1 MAPVA
6 AIVMVGFSSSVS
18 DSDGSMERLGL
29 PERAKHE
36 MGDVGARNEEAAPQI
51 LPVRRAVGA
60 GHGLVGQPWRSY
72 DGPVPAPVAKDG
84 LHQCGIRLGWKIGRA
99 HSCTPGT
106 NTDRMPSFPCKKKRK
121 T

>member
-18 DSDGSMERLGL
+18 DSDGSLERLGL

-51 LPVRRAVGA
+51 LPVRRAIGTRD
-60 GHGLVGQPWRSY
+60 GLVGQPWRSY
-72 DGPVPAPVAKDG
+72 DGPVQAAVAKDV
-84 LHQCGIRLGWKIGRA
+84 LHQREICVGFSGPSLVQRPEQSPHEDPARRA
-99 HSCTPGT
+99 
-106 NTDRMPSFPCKKKRK
+106 R
-121 T
+121 

>member
-18 DSDGSMERLGL
+18 DSDGSLERLGL

-36 MGDVGARNEEAAPQI
+36 MGDVGAGNEEPAPQI

-60 GHGLVGQPWRSY
+60 RHGLVGQPWRSY
-72 DGPVPAPVAKDG
+72 DSPVQAAVANDG
-84 LHQCGIRLGWKIGRA
+84 LHHCQACVLIPG
-99 HSCTPGT
+99 CTL
-106 NTDRMPSFPCKKKRK
+106 
-121 T
+121 

>member
-72 DGPVPAPVAKDG
+72 DGPVQAAVAQDV
-84 LHQCGIRLGWKIGRA
+84 LHQGEIAAVVPGRSLVQRA
-99 HSCTPGT
+99 E
-106 NTDRMPSFPCKKKRK
+106 KRPHEGPLPL
-121 T
+121 

>member
-18 DSDGSMERLGL
+18 DSDGSLERLGL

-36 MGDVGARNEEAAPQI
+36 MGDVGAGNEEPAPQI

-60 GHGLVGQPWRSY
+60 RHGLVGQPWRSY
-72 DGPVPAPVAKDG
+72 GSPGPGAVAEG
-84 LHQCGIRLGWKIGRA
+84 VLHHCAVCVVIPRRSLGQRA
-99 HSCTPGT
+99 G
-106 NTDRMPSFPCKKKRK
+106 
-121 T
+121 